1 MPNNRTTNSLIE
13 QLCNAD
19 QRMTDEQLNALADL
33 LTIDA
38 LPALRQV
45 ETMDG
50 IAEGIKRMMDDEDF
64 ARWSDMRSKS

>member
-1 MPNNRTTNSLIE
+1 MPNNRTTNSLID
-13 QLCNAD
+13 QFCDAD
-19 QRMTDEQLNALADL
+19 HRMTDEQLRNLADL

-38 LPALRQV
+38 LPALRQA

-64 ARWSDMRSKS
+64 ARWSRL